1 MPAGPEPM
9 IATRRP
15 VGGSFGHGMG
25 AGASTSSTRSAQY
38 RCESRMAMAVSTS
51 SRRQCVSHGAGQ
63 TRPRMAGKGSDR
75 FRMRVASSQLP
86 RVFCF
91 R

>member
-1 MPAGPEPM
+1 
-9 IATRRP
+9 
-15 VGGSFGHGMG
+15 
-25 AGASTSSTRSAQY
+25 
-38 RCESRMAMAVSTS
+38 MAMAVSTS

-63 TRPRMAGKGSDR
+63 TRPRIAGNGSER
-75 FRMRVASSQLP
+75 LRMRVASSQLP

>member
-1 MPAGPEPM
+1 
-9 IATRRP
+9 
-15 VGGSFGHGMG
+15 
-25 AGASTSSTRSAQY
+25 
-38 RCESRMAMAVSTS
+38 MAMAVSTS

-63 TRPRMAGKGSDR
+63 TRPRMAGNGSER

-86 RVFCF
+86 SVFCF